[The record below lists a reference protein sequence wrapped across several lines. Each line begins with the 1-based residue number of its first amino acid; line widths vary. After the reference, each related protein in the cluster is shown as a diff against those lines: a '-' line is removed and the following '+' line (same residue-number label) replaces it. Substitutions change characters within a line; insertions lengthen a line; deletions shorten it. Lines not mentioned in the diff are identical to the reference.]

1 MAMYKAEC
9 GKDSCLCSFLFLD
22 FELVKAWL
30 NTAREYAG
38 YAMKPHKDIV
48 CKQLLQPWKLTTL
61 KEHDVCFQQ
70 WSILQLWIG
79 IITTLVIA
87 VIHFIWFITEDN
99 VPFGAIIV
107 NAIFRLALSVFF
119 AHLVWFGV
127 VNKHGCCCFLMC
139 CCEGFPNLLV
149 VSVLSVIFGI
159 SALITAL
166 QAVFSGFLL
175 AILGAVFATAHG
187 LSMFYL
193 GFEAFMVW
201 RHSTSGDATTADM
214 SVVGQAKDQ
223 SGKVVGQAEVVGV
236 AAAIEVQVANAA
248 NAADATDNI
257 KAEV

>member
-22 FELVKAWL
+22 FELAKAWL

-38 YAMKPHKDIV
+38 YAVKPHNDIV

-61 KEHDVCFQQ
+61 KEHDACFQQ

-79 IITTLVIA
+79 IITTLVIT
-87 VIHFIWFITEDN
+87 VIHFIWFVTEEN

-139 CCEGFPNLLV
+139 CCEGSPNLLV

-159 SALITAL
+159 LALITAL

-175 AILGAVFATAHG
+175 AILGAIFAIAHG

-201 RHSTSGDATTADM
+201 RHSTSGDAPT
-214 SVVGQAKDQ
+214 VGKATEQA
-223 SGKVVGQAEVVGV
+223 SKVVDQAEVVG
-236 AAAIEVQVANAA
+236 AAASVEVQVAC
-248 NAADATDNI
+248 AADATDT

>member
-1 MAMYKAEC
+1 M
-9 GKDSCLCSFLFLD
+9 G
-22 FELVKAWL
+22 
-30 NTAREYAG
+30 
-38 YAMKPHKDIV
+38 
-48 CKQLLQPWKLTTL
+48 
-61 KEHDVCFQQ
+61 
-70 WSILQLWIG
+70 
-79 IITTLVIA
+79 A

-107 NAIFRLALSVFF
+107 NAIFRLALSAFF

-159 SALITAL
+159 LALITAL

-175 AILGAVFATAHG
+175 AILGAVFAIAHG

-201 RHSTSGDATTADM
+201 RHSTSGDAPTVDT
-214 SVVGQAKDQ
+214 SVVGQAK
-223 SGKVVGQAEVVGV
+223 VVGV
-236 AAAIEVQVANAA
+236 AAAVEVQAA
-248 NAADATDNI
+248 NAAAATDNT